1 MEGRIGS
8 GDKIAMTLWALAAF
22 ALVLAWGAVGWL
34 LFVGVERQRQRERG
48 YYYQALGAALMKDW
62 DEGDNP

>member
-1 MEGRIGS
+1 
-8 GDKIAMTLWALAAF
+8 MTLWALAAF